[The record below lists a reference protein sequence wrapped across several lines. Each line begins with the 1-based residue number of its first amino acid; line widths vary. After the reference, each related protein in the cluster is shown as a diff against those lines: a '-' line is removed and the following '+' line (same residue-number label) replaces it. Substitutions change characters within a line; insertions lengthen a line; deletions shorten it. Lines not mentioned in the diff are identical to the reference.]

1 MDHDY
6 PVMQT
11 QKQWLSDEERLLSD
25 AGAAWLLVTRIQ

>member
-11 QKQWLSDEERLLSD
+11 QKQWLSNEERLLSD
-25 AGAAWLLVTRIQ
+25 ARLLAS